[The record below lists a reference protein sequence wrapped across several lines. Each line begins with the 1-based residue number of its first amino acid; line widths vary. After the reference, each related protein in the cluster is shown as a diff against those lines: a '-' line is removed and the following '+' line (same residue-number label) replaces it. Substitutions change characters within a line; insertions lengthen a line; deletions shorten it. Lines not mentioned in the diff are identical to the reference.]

1 MPNTR
6 LDTLGIS
13 RRRVLAL
20 GAAGGLLGAMG
31 SHALSEPVEV
41 HFWTLALSPWF
52 DGYIRG
58 QIASF
63 EAAHPG
69 VKVVWSDVP
78 YDAMERKLIAS
89 AAAGRAPDVVN
100 MSDMNFAR
108 FVSLGAFRDLGEE
121 LPGDARDV
129 YLESAL
135 SLCTFEN
142 FRGSGRPALLGLPW
156 YVNTQT
162 LLANTALLARGFG
175 TDVAT
180 RLSTDWPGLI
190 AMAREFKE
198 RAGVFLFSQPL
209 GEESEVLQMLLG
221 QGLPPLRED
230 AERGLAADLTRPE
243 IKAYLQLW
251 VDLYRD
257 GGLPREA
264 ATKGHAHLTEMFQE
278 GRLALANTGPNF
290 LKRIRD
296 AAPDVYRVTTV
307 LPGMTGRLGRG
318 HIPVM
323 VLGSTVQSRHPR
335 EAAAL
340 AWWMTSARAQL
351 EFCRNATILPSAR
364 AALDDPFFAPPTAE
378 QLGGPEGKLLLARAV
393 TARSLPNAAAFTCAL
408 ETWPDLRRV
417 FQDNLKRVLLDGKDL
432 AGVLAQ
438 TQGEWDR
445 ILAAAPR
452 ASIGAVPRPGAVALP
467 ERALGGV

>member
-1 MPNTR
+1 VANTHT
-6 LDTLGIS
+6 DTLGLS
-13 RRRVLAL
+13 RRRVLVL

-31 SHALSEPVEV
+31 NGTAASGAAGPAEI

-58 QIASF
+58 QLAAF

-108 FVSLGAFRDLGEE
+108 FVSLGAFRDLGDE

-142 FRGSGRPALLGLPW
+142 FRGGGRTALLGLPW
-156 YVNTQT
+156 YVNTQV
-162 LLANTALLARGFG
+162 LLANRALLARGFG
-175 TDVAT
+175 TDIAT
-180 RLSTDWPGLI
+180 RLSTDWTGLI
-190 AMAREFKE
+190 AMAREFRQ

-209 GEESEVLQMLLG
+209 GEESELLQMLLA

-243 IKAYLQLW
+243 IAAYLQLW

-296 AAPDVYRVTTV
+296 AAPDVYESDD
-307 LPGMTGRLGRG
+307 GA
-318 HIPVM
+318 
-323 VLGSTVQSRHPR
+323 SR
-335 EAAAL
+335 
-340 AWWMTSARAQL
+340 
-351 EFCRNATILPSAR
+351 
-364 AALDDPFFAPPTAE
+364 DD
-378 QLGGPEGKLLLARAV
+378 R
-393 TARSLPNAAAFTCAL
+393 TARTRAHPGDGAGINGAEPPSPGGCGAGVV
-408 ETWPDLRRV
+408 DDQRRSA
-417 FQDNLKRVLLDGKDL
+417 
-432 AGVLAQ
+432 AGVLQ
-438 TQGEWDR
+438 
-445 ILAAAPR
+445 
-452 ASIGAVPRPGAVALP
+452 
-467 ERALGGV
+467 ERDDPPQREGGSG